1 LLIYSFYQA
10 SLSWRYDLVQKK
22 VLSTCPIT
30 SACGKNKSARPPT
43 LDLVAGSEKKEE
55 IKRKR
60 ERERER
66 ERGRERERQCHW
78 WLANSEKPSRKR
90 GENNN
95 TGHCAKKQKKRVTRE
110 RNLAM
115 SLIIF

>member
-66 ERGRERERQCHW
+66 QCHW

-115 SLIIF
+115 SFIIF